1 MSDHVI
7 YGLIRRRREL
17 AGDIIELLGRVD
29 VLANDLD
36 TLDRALRLFDP
47 SIELDAI
54 PALQARPKPDWAL
67 RGETMRAVFAV
78 LRDAPAPL
86 PTQALTAAVL
96 ARRGI
101 EGEPTR
107 LQMKRVRKCLDRQR
121 ARGSLIAE
129 SVGGVLCWRLQTK
142 NEGILHGERRLS
154 RLAEVERAIS
164 PGSAT

>member
-7 YGLIRRRREL
+7 SGLIRRRREL
-17 AGDIIELLGRVD
+17 AGDILELLGKVD

-47 SIELDAI
+47 GIRLDII

-78 LRDAPAPL
+78 LRDGPAPM
-86 PTQALTAAVL
+86 PTKELTEAVL

-107 LQMKRVRKCLDRQR
+107 LQIKRVRKCLDRQR
-121 ARGSLIAE
+121 ARGTLIAE
-129 SVGGVLCWRLQTK
+129 SVGGVLCWRV
-142 NEGILHGERRLS
+142 R
-154 RLAEVERAIS
+154 
-164 PGSAT
+164 

>member
-1 MSDHVI
+1 VI
-7 YGLIRRRREL
+7 SGLIRRRREL
-17 AGDIIELLGRVD
+17 AGDILELLGKVD

-47 SIELDAI
+47 GIELDRI

-67 RGETMRAVFAV
+67 RGEAVRAVFAI
-78 LRDAPAPL
+78 LRDAPEPM

-107 LQMKRVRKCLDRQR
+107 LQIKRVRKCLDRQR
-121 ARGSLIAE
+121 ARGTLIAE
-129 SVGGVLCWRLQTK
+129 SVGGVLCWRV
-142 NEGILHGERRLS
+142 R
-154 RLAEVERAIS
+154 
-164 PGSAT
+164 